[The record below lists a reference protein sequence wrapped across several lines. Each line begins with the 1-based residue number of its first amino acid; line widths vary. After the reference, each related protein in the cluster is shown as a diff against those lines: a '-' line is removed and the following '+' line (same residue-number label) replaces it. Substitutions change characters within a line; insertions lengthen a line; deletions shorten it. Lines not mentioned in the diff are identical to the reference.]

1 MYNESEIETALTYR
15 NYYIAA
21 KAYQEAEQ
29 ELLTTIKFT
38 TVREVST
45 AGNKKYRPAFLNSL
59 TSHGIYYRTPA
70 NSKDGK
76 WYFTLPDAKEVTDED
91 LFS

>member
-1 MYNESEIETALTYR
+1 MYNESEIEMALSYR

-45 AGNKKYRPAFLNSL
+45 ASNKKYRPAFLNSL
-59 TSHGIYYRTPA
+59 SSHGIYYRTPA
-70 NSKDGK
+70 NSKDSK
-76 WYFTLPDAKEVTDED
+76 WHFVLPDVKEVPYAD